1 VHTQY
6 VRPGDPIRL
15 PADYEYVVKPAVGAG
30 ARFAARYKPADRDE
44 ARAHVRRMHDDR
56 VTAMV
61 QPYLHQIDTSGERA
75 LVFVQGTFLHA
86 IRKNA
91 VLAPGLRY
99 DQRREAHPG
108 LQPWSPTPDELAVAG
123 QALSAVPHSTDLLY
137 ARVDLASGVGGEPL
151 VTELELVEPNLYLTV
166 HPESIPTVA
175 RAIVRAA
182 TAARSSRPGPGRRQE
197 NVIT

>member
-1 VHTQY
+1 
-6 VRPGDPIRL
+6 
-15 PADYEYVVKPAVGAG
+15 
-30 ARFAARYKPADRDE
+30 
-44 ARAHVRRMHDDR
+44 
-56 VTAMV
+56 MV
-61 QPYLHQIDTSGERA
+61 QPYLHQIDKSGERA

-108 LQPWSPTPDELAVAG
+108 LRPWSPTPDELAVAG
-123 QALSAVPHSTDLLY
+123 QALSAVPHSADLLY

-166 HPESIPTVA
+166 HPDSIPTVA

-182 TAARSSRPGPGRRQE
+182 TAARSSRPGPERRQE
-197 NVIT
+197 NAVT